1 MKNMI
6 STFIVV
12 ILMLAIFVSGII
24 VGEQE
29 APSTEEIVR
38 EALDEMKIL
47 DGSKLRG
54 MMNEAKYSPGL
65 SEEFVNAYPTYAYLF
80 DGSFIEYIDK

>member
-1 MKNMI
+1 MKNVI
-6 STFIVV
+6 STFIVAV
-12 ILMLAIFVSGII
+12 LMIAIFVSGII

-29 APSTEEIVR
+29 APTTEEIVR

-47 DGSKLRG
+47 EGSKLRG

-65 SEEFVNAYPTYAYLF
+65 AQEFTIEYPTYAYLF